1 MDFYAHIHI
10 NHEYPSTEVNSTESH
25 LQRRRFLVIHTRTH
39 IYTPLGLA
47 GACHCSWM
55 MSSRSPKRLQRGGAT
70 PHGLSSLVVTVVM
83 SLEPRPKLF
92 QPLTLYS

>member
-1 MDFYAHIHI
+1 MSTAGAPLVRYFAPPRFYRDF
-10 NHEYPSTEVNSTESH
+10 
-25 LQRRRFLVIHTRTH
+25 HT
-39 IYTPLGLA
+39 YTPLGLA

-70 PHGLSSLVVTVVM
+70 PHGLSSLVVTVVT